1 MASAASDHKCVL
13 CDAKLKTKAELQ
25 EHFRDHANQKI
36 KPRPRRPGYLAQEGE
51 RRAGS
56 APVVA
61 PEQQEKITWECDSCP
76 ETFPTVTAAITHK
89 FKMHPD
95 SATKYFCP
103 YCGQQFPLK
112 MSHDLH
118 VKTHK
123 DVTDLKE
130 MPCPDCGVMF
140 YLDKARDFHFN
151 SIHCRSLSIIQPKF
165 CPVPSMKIDVSQS
178 GEMRSCYYCH
188 LCGTEYTV
196 KYNLVRHLDHRH
208 DQTERDAVP
217 TDMIRCN
224 RCTSVF
230 FNQRAY
236 TTHLLRHQEGDL
248 FVANDEQRLQ
258 VVDRVD
264 QDLDLTRIP
273 NPLDRYVPGEGS
285 SGPRQRPSAS
295 KSRAKRPTECGEDSA
310 AKSVRAS

>member
-1 MASAASDHKCVL
+1 MASTSSEHKCVL
-13 CDAKLKTKAELQ
+13 CDARMESKPALQ
-25 EHFRDHANQKI
+25 EHFRDHANGKI
-36 KPRPRRPGYLAQEGE
+36 KPRQRRPGYLAQEVARKTG
-51 RRAGS
+51 GP
-56 APVVA
+56 APPPPAQDVSW
-61 PEQQEKITWECDSCP
+61 QCDSCT

-89 FKMHPD
+89 FKVHPN
-95 SATKYFCP
+95 SMTKYYCP

-112 MSHDLH
+112 MSFDLH

-123 DVTDLKE
+123 HVGDINET
-130 MPCPDCGVMF
+130 PCTECDAVF
-140 YLDKARDFHFN
+140 YVNKARDFHFN
-151 SIHCRSLSIIQPKF
+151 SVHSRSMSIIQPKF
-165 CPVPSMKIDVSQS
+165 CPPPSMKIDVSQS

-196 KYNLVRHLDHRH
+196 KYNLVRHLDRH
-208 DQTERDAVP
+208 DQADRDAVP
-217 TDMIRCN
+217 GDVIRCN

-230 FNQRAY
+230 FNERAY
-236 TTHLLRHQEGDL
+236 SAHLLRHQDGDL
-248 FVANDEQRLQ
+248 FVASEEQRLM

-285 SGPRQRPSAS
+285 AGPRQRPPAA
-295 KSRAKRPTECGEDSA
+295 KSRSKRPAERGDDSA